1 MNNNQPNN
9 NQNQNNN
16 NNNNH
21 QNNQNNNQNR
31 NPQNN
36 QQNNQN
42 NNQNRNN
49 QNPQNNQNN
58 SKNAPMTKS
67 WAWQKIGGIILLVL
81 IVIALARMDRG
92 AKAPEEVTP
101 EIVAGCE
108 NGVLFNTETGEPCAG
123 AIVPPAEE
131 AVITSPELSFD
142 DAKAAYA
149 ASSIILGDACA
160 VASKEVTYTAPVR
173 VLVTNEGTADQAI
186 VLGHKSV
193 TLRPL
198 RYATVS
204 LKEAGSYDLSCN
216 GVATVKVTVN

>member
-9 NQNQNNN
+9 NQNQNN
-16 NNNNH
+16 
-21 QNNQNNNQNR
+21 NNNQNR

-49 QNPQNNQNN
+49 QNSQNNQNN

-67 WAWQKIGGIILLVL
+67 WAWQKIGGIVLLVL
-81 IVIALARMDRG
+81 VVIALARMDRG
-92 AKAPEEVTP
+92 EKKTDDTTP

-108 NGVLFNTETGEPCAG
+108 NGAVFNTETGEPCVG
-123 AIVPPAEE
+123 ATATPTEE
-131 AVITSPELSFD
+131 TVVTSPELSFD
-142 DAKAAYA
+142 EAKEAYA
-149 ASSIILGDACA
+149 SSRIILGDACA
-160 VASKEVTYTAPVR
+160 VASKEVAYTAPVR
-173 VLVTNEGTADQAI
+173 VLVTNEGTANQDV
-186 VLGHKSV
+186 VLGGRSV

-198 RYATVS
+198 RYALFS
-204 LKEAGSYDLSCN
+204 LKEKGVFDLSCN

>member
-16 NNNNH
+16 NNH
-21 QNNQNNNQNR
+21 NQNNNQNR

-108 NGVLFNTETGEPCAG
+108 DGVLFNTETGAPCAG
-123 AIVPPAEE
+123 VEIAPVPE
-131 AVITSPELSFD
+131 AAVVSPELSFD
-142 DAKAAYA
+142 DAKAQYA
-149 ASSIILGDACA
+149 ASTIILGDACA

-186 VLGHKSV
+186 VLGQKSV

-204 LKEAGSYDLSCN
+204 LKEAGTYDLSCN
-216 GVATVKVTVN
+216 GVATVKVTVK